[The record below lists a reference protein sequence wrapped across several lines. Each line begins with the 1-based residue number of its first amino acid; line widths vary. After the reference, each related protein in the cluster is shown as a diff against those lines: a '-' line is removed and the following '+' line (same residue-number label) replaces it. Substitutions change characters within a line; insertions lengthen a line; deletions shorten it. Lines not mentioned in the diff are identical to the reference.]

1 MLEILIHNRTFKSV
15 FLNRLNKCMK
25 YKLLNESYDKTLIE
39 RLLEIRQIASDAD
52 AFFEPTLSHTWI
64 DPFKID

>member
-1 MLEILIHNRTFKSV
+1 
-15 FLNRLNKCMK
+15 MK
-25 YKLLNESYDKTLIE
+25 YKVLNESYDKTLIE
-39 RLLEIRQIASDAD
+39 RLLEIRNIASDAD